1 MVNQGERQARSAR
14 LHELMNN
21 GDVRDAVASVEADLI
36 ATWRSCF
43 DAAERDRLWHTL
55 QAFGLLTSKLT
66 NWSTSDLAG
75 LRKGR

>member
-1 MVNQGERQARSAR
+1 MTAEERAARSAR

-21 GDVRDAVASVEADLI
+21 PDVKDAVASVEADLVE
-36 ATWRSCF
+36 TWRTCF

-55 QAFGLLTSKLT
+55 QAFGLLTGKLT
-66 NWSTSDLAG
+66 NWSTSDLQG